1 MLMRKEQGATIV
13 EAALV
18 LPVFFLLLLAIFEFG
33 LVYSTYQ
40 TMTGAV
46 REGARYAAATNANL
60 GSPSSGQV
68 AQVVCNYIQTGVFGI
83 GNISAC
89 SNGGTPSTLTSGT
102 CPSTST
108 PPSGLTTENVYIG
121 QCTVPVVLSKKCTP
135 SCGNEVFQEVVV
147 HRTVQLMWG
156 WQIPLTAYAVMRS
169 EAN

>member
-1 MLMRKEQGATIV
+1 MKTERGAAIV

-18 LPVFFLLLLAIFEFG
+18 LPVFFLLLLAILEFG

-40 TMTGAV
+40 TMVGGV

-60 GSPSSGQV
+60 GSPSAAQV
-68 AQVVCNYIQTGVFGI
+68 AQVVCNYIQAGVFGI

-89 SNGGTPSTLTSGT
+89 SSGGTPSTLTTGT
-102 CPSTST
+102 CPSTSS
-108 PPSGLTTENVYIG
+108 PPSGLTTENVYVG

-135 SCGNEVFQEVVV
+135 SCGNEVFREVVV

-169 EAN
+169 ETN

>member
-1 MLMRKEQGATIV
+1 MAEPHWAFGRRNSLQIEILMNKQRGATIV

-33 LVYSTYQ
+33 LVYSSYQ
-40 TMTGAV
+40 TMVGAV

-60 GSPSSGQV
+60 ESPSAAQV
-68 AQVVCNYIQTGVFGI
+68 AQVVCNYIQAGVFGI

-89 SNGGTPSTLTSGT
+89 SSGGTPSTLTSGT
-102 CPSTST
+102 CPST
-108 PPSGLTTENVYIG
+108 
-121 QCTVPVVLSKKCTP
+121 SKKCTP

-156 WQIPLTAYAVMRS
+156 WQVPLTAYAVMRS
-169 EAN
+169 ETN

>member
-1 MLMRKEQGATIV
+1 MNKERGATIV

-18 LPVFFLLLLAIFEFG
+18 LPAFFLLLLAIFEFG

-40 TMTGAV
+40 TMAGAV

-60 GSPSSGQV
+60 GSPSAAQV
-68 AQVVCNYIQTGVFGI
+68 AQVVCNYIHAGVFGI

-89 SNGGTPSTLTSGT
+89 SSGGTPSTLTSGT
-102 CPSTST
+102 CPSSSS
-108 PPSGLTTENVYIG
+108 PPSGLTTENVYLG
-121 QCTVPVVLSKKCTP
+121 QCTVPVVLSKNCTP

-156 WQIPLTAYAVMRS
+156 WRIPLTAYSVMRS

>member
-1 MLMRKEQGATIV
+1 MKRQRGATIV
-13 EAALV
+13 ESALV

-40 TMTGAV
+40 TMAGAV

-60 GSPSSGQV
+60 ASPSAAQV
-68 AQVVCNYIQTGVFGI
+68 SQVVCNYIQTGVFGI

-89 SNGGTPSTLTSGT
+89 SSGGTPSSLTSGT
-102 CPSTST
+102 CPSSSS
-108 PPSGLTTENVYIG
+108 PPTGLTTENVYVG
-121 QCTVPVVLSKKCTP
+121 QCTVPVTLSKKCSP